1 MAIKLIKI
9 GRSEQNDI
17 VIDDSS
23 VSRFHI
29 ELFQDE
35 DGNVFMTELGS
46 TNGSTVNGTR
56 LKDSIILMPNDI
68 VKLGTAPPI
77 PWQNYFNDIPVIVG
91 GDSVAKND
99 SGDFIKSNSNNWVL
113 GGVIVALVALVVIF
127 GFLYSDSLFGTSDN
141 ASGKDNKSTSVSKE
155 KGNGNNETIGP
166 HKDNKRYPPKKRIP
180 LPTSNPINYDF
191 SCMDNS
197 TLNEMS
203 DLEVDVIEALEIV
216 VSVADEMRVGKQL
229 YEGCQYEYNFLN
241 GNRLNKLKEI
251 KRKLVAGIKNP
262 RGFNYHIYLI
272 ESTDVN
278 AFTAGGYIFVTTG
291 MYDYAQNE
299 DELACIIGHEIAH
312 NECKHINYQLKKQ
325 MALRSI
331 LGEYFDSAS
340 EALDY
345 FLTTPF
351 NQKKETECDF
361 HGIDYAVT
369 AGYNSC
375 KVINLWSRMSEGET
389 ETDIID
395 GIMRTHP
402 YSSKRSACCRNHIV
416 TNYNFS
422 CN

>member
-1 MAIKLIKI
+1 MAAQLIKI

-17 VIDDSS
+17 VINDASI
-23 VSRFHI
+23 SRFHL
-29 ELFQDE
+29 ELFQDDE
-35 DGNVFMTELGS
+35 GNVFITDLGS
-46 TNGSTVNGTR
+46 TNGSTVNGTP
-56 LKDSIILMPNDI
+56 LKDSKILMPNDI
-68 VKLGTAPPI
+68 VKLGTASPI
-77 PWQNYFNDIPVIVG
+77 PWQNYFSDLQVAAKE
-91 GDSVAKND
+91 DSVSKNVM
-99 SGDFIKSNSNNWVL
+99 GEIVKSNSNNWIL
-113 GGVIVALVALVVIF
+113 YGAIGTLVALVVVF
-127 GFLYSDSLFGTSDN
+127 GFLYSDSFAGKSEDASSNDNKSPSETSDN
-141 ASGKDNKSTSVSKE
+141 R
-155 KGNGNNETIGP
+155 NGNNETVVP
-166 HKDNKRYPPKKRIP
+166 NKDNKSYPPKKKIP
-180 LPTSNPINYDF
+180 LPTNNSINYDF

-197 TLNEMS
+197 TLNDMS
-203 DLEVDVIEALEIV
+203 DLEVEVIEAIEIN
-216 VSVADEMRVGKQL
+216 VSVSDEMEVGQQL
-229 YEGCQYEYNFLN
+229 YDGCQYEYNFLN
-241 GNRLNKLKEI
+241 GSRLNKLKEI
-251 KRKLVAGIKNP
+251 KRKLVAGIRNP

-272 ESTDVN
+272 EATDVN

-299 DELACIIGHEIAH
+299 DELACVIGHEIAH

-361 HGIDYAVT
+361 YGIDYAVT

-375 KVINLWSRMSEGET
+375 KVINLWTRMSEGET

-402 YSSKRSACCRNHIV
+402 YSSKRSECCRNHIEA
-416 TNYNFS
+416 NYNFS